1 MAAWAIGLAGACLAC
16 LAALALWRWR
26 DLRVD
31 EGEALCLARFQP
43 AAPERFDPQ
52 IVADLPDPAR
62 RFFHWAIAPN
72 AELFTVAELEMQ
84 GQFGMGDKAR
94 PGYMPMTAR
103 QTLASP
109 HGFVWSMRAGRGL
122 RRLSGSD
129 SGRWTRF
136 WLAGLVP
143 VARYGGTP
151 NHRRSAFGRYAA
163 EAVMWTP
170 AAVLPRPGVTWRGID
185 ENSAR
190 VTIEHLG
197 MEQAID
203 LTVDA
208 AGAPV
213 QIAFTRWSNA
223 NPESVWRE
231 QPFGAFLS
239 NGRVFSGIRI
249 PTHVEAGNHFGTDA
263 WFPFF
268 VVDVTDLR
276 FPQLGRT

>member
-16 LAALALWRWR
+16 LTVLALWRWR
-26 DLRVD
+26 DLRAD
-31 EGEALCLARFQP
+31 DGEALRLARLQP
-43 AAPERFDPQ
+43 AAPGRFDTQ
-52 IVADLPDPAR
+52 TVAGLPESAR
-62 RFFHWAIAPN
+62 RFFLWAIAAD

-129 SGRWTRF
+129 SGSWTRF
-136 WLAGLVP
+136 WLTGLVP
-143 VARYGGTP
+143 VARYGGTAD
-151 NHRRSAFGRYAA
+151 HHRSAFGRYAA

-170 AAVLPRPGVTWRGID
+170 AAVLPRPGVTWTSLD
-185 ENSAR
+185 ENTAR
-190 VTIEHLG
+190 VTIEHQG
-197 MEQAID
+197 MEQVVD
-203 LTVDA
+203 LTLDA

-223 NPESVWRE
+223 NPEGVWRE

-239 NGRVFSGIRI
+239 NDQEFSGIRI

-276 FPQLGRT
+276 FPQAGRT